1 VCNDPSGVRCM
12 NALENGNLICPK
24 KTMCACDCLMLLS
37 IDVSGVGFAC
47 QSLHDCMCLV
57 GIELSKCV

>member
-1 VCNDPSGVRCM
+1 MHECFGKWQFD
-12 NALENGNLICPK
+12 LPK

>member
-1 VCNDPSGVRCM
+1 MCNDPSGVRCM
-12 NALENGNLICPK
+12 NALKWQFDLPK

-47 QSLHDCMCLV
+47 QPLHDCMCLV